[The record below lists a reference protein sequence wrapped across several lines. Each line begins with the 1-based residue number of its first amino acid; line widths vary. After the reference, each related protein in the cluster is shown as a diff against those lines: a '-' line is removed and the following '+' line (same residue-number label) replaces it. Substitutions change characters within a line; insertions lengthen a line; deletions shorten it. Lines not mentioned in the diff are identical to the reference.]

1 MIQLGNR
8 RQQRLAF
15 LAVFALIAIACGG
28 SGTGETGVDS
38 TAATTAAPTATTG
51 GAATTGGTAATGEPV
66 SLRYAMWDANQQP
79 AYQQCADDY
88 MAANP
93 NVTIALEQIGWGDY
107 WTGLQT
113 STIAGNAPDI
123 FTNYIGQVPEFA
135 DKGLL
140 VDLAP
145 LIERDNVDLGIYR
158 PGLVDLWVRDGV
170 QWGLP
175 KDWDTVAIV
184 YNVDM
189 LDAAGVTV
197 EELNSA
203 TWNPTDGGTFEEI
216 IARLTLDA
224 NGNNGLSPDFDPEN
238 VVQFGFIPQ
247 GNGNG
252 IGNVDWSWLAV
263 SNGFMFQPE
272 PWSPT
277 YNYDSPELVETLEW
291 LRSLWNEKGYA
302 PDYAEVSSLG
312 ATALYLAGEG
322 ALVPD
327 GSWMINGYVDAEDI
341 TSGFAKLP
349 EGPVGR
355 RSATNSLADSIWS
368 GSPNQ
373 EAAWEFVKYLASPA
387 CLDVVGST
395 GVVFPSIDSG
405 TQLVLDLRAEQ
416 GVDISAFVDQSA
428 DPEGTFL
435 NPIGDAFAEVS
446 TIMTDFEDR
455 IFGSTDDIQAL
466 LTEANSQV
474 NEATGG

>member
-1 MIQLGNR
+1 
-8 RQQRLAF
+8 
-15 LAVFALIAIACGG
+15 
-28 SGTGETGVDS
+28 
-38 TAATTAAPTATTG
+38 
-51 GAATTGGTAATGEPV
+51 
-66 SLRYAMWDANQQP
+66 
-79 AYQQCADDY
+79 
-88 MAANP
+88 
-93 NVTIALEQIGWGDY
+93 
-107 WTGLQT
+107 
-113 STIAGNAPDI
+113 
-123 FTNYIGQVPEFA
+123 
-135 DKGLL
+135 
-140 VDLAP
+140 
-145 LIERDNVDLGIYR
+145 
-158 PGLVDLWVRDGV
+158 
-170 QWGLP
+170 
-175 KDWDTVAIV
+175 
-184 YNVDM
+184 
-189 LDAAGVTV
+189 
-197 EELNSA
+197 
-203 TWNPTDGGTFEEI
+203 
-216 IARLTLDA
+216 
-224 NGNNGLSPDFDPEN
+224 
-238 VVQFGFIPQ
+238 
-247 GNGNG
+247 
-252 IGNVDWSWLAV
+252 SWLAV

-277 YNYDSPELVETLEW
+277 YNYDSPKLVETLEW

-455 IFGSTDDIQAL
+455 IFGSSDDIQAL
-466 LTEANSQV
+466 LTEANNQV